1 VKIRLTPEAKADV
14 AEARRWYRERGA
26 GLDARFLDA
35 LEACLDSISAH
46 AERGAIAEGSIR
58 RLLMREF
65 PYGIFYVLYSNE
77 AIVVACLHGARSP
90 QVWRR
95 RRRLTSR

>member
-1 VKIRLTPEAKADV
+1 MRIRLTPEARADV

-26 GLDARFLDA
+26 GLDARFIDA

-46 AERGAIAEGSIR
+46 PERGAIVEGGIR
-58 RLLMREF
+58 RLLMRGF
-65 PYGIFYVLYSNE
+65 PYGIFYVPYFNADE
-77 AIVVACLHGARSP
+77 AIVIACLHGARSP

-95 RRRLTSR
+95 RGAG

>member
-1 VKIRLTPEAKADV
+1 MRIRLTPEAKADV
-14 AEARRWYRERGA
+14 AAARRWYGERGA

-46 AERGAIAEGSIR
+46 PKRGAIVEGSIR
-58 RLLMREF
+58 RFLMRGF
-65 PYGIFYVLYSNE
+65 PYGIFYVVYPNE

-95 RRRLTSR
+95 RGAG